1 MSLDTPFWRT
11 AFHVHIF
18 ACASCG
24 ERFMYRCSIQGK
36 VIIFK
41 QTLERL
47 SPHNFIHQ
55 PNGSN
60 PLHYFTYNLVFIE
73 QNMHTCLMIF
83 LLEFCVNIEFIYF
96 ISLYI
101 TMQSSIIQY
110 TNLVMIMIM
119 KHFYYLENYMYI
131 LQSGAKKLFDN
142 VILSFQ
148 IRCQLSIY

>member
-83 LLEFCVNIEFIYF
+83 LRVLCEYRIYLLHFIVYYYAILDYTIYEFSHDDNE
-96 ISLYI
+96 
-101 TMQSSIIQY
+101 
-110 TNLVMIMIM
+110 N
-119 KHFYYLENYMYI
+119 FYHLENCMYV

-142 VILSFQ
+142 VMLSFR
-148 IRCQLSIY
+148 IRCQLSIF

>member
-1 MSLDTPFWRT
+1 MSLDTPFGRT

-73 QNMHTCLMIF
+73 QSMHTCLIIF
-83 LLEFCVNIEFIYF
+83 LRVLCEYRIYLLHFIVYYYAILDYTIYEFSHDDNE
-96 ISLYI
+96 
-101 TMQSSIIQY
+101 
-110 TNLVMIMIM
+110 N
-119 KHFYYLENYMYI
+119 FYYLENCMYI

-142 VILSFQ
+142 VMLSFR

>member
-1 MSLDTPFWRT
+1 MNLDTPFWST

-83 LLEFCVNIEFIYF
+83 LRVLCEYRIYLLHFIVYYYAILDYTIYEF
-96 ISLYI
+96 S
-101 TMQSSIIQY
+101 
-110 TNLVMIMIM
+110 
-119 KHFYYLENYMYI
+119 H
-131 LQSGAKKLFDN
+131 DN
-142 VILSFQ
+142 DNETFLLS
-148 IRCQLSIY
+148 

>member
-83 LLEFCVNIEFIYF
+83 LRVLCEYRIYLLHFIVYYNA
-96 ISLYI
+96 I
-101 TMQSSIIQY
+101 SIIQY

-142 VILSFQ
+142 VMLSFR